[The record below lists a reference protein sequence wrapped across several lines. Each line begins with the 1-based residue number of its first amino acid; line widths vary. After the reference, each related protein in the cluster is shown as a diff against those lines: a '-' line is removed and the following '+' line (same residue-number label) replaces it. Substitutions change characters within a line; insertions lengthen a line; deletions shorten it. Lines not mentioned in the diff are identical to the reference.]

1 MSLSVQLSV
10 PLDGFLILIIL
21 FWSFFWHEFGAKIND
36 HMGLRFFLSS
46 TCLMMP
52 VDFFS
57 VIFIYSDFMHAVK
70 SNDLR
75 SMFQK
80 GYETKLRKNDV
91 ERIIFIFFL
100 R

>member
-1 MSLSVQLSV
+1 
-10 PLDGFLILIIL
+10 
-21 FWSFFWHEFGAKIND
+21 
-36 HMGLRFFLSS
+36 
-46 TCLMMP
+46 MMP